1 MVSDLDRP
9 VFLQRI
15 VVQLC
20 RADAAECHFWAAHA
34 GAELD
39 LLIVRGDRRTAF
51 EFKYSSAP
59 KATRSM
65 HAATAALDLD
75 RLTVV
80 YPGDGAW
87 PLTERIRVAGL
98 GPLTEEAAEG

>member
-1 MVSDLDRP
+1 M
-9 VFLQRI
+9 
-15 VVQLC
+15 
-20 RADAAECHFWAAHA
+20 AAGRLPPRLS
-34 GAELD
+34 GAEVD
-39 LLIVRGDRRTAF
+39 LLIVRGDRRSAF

-65 HAATAALDLD
+65 HAALDTLDLD

-98 GPLTEEAAEG
+98 GALAEEMAGG